1 MASQVHPEGWTGK
14 EGQKDEEAP
23 PPSQESHLSGL
34 TAAQIEL
41 KTSNRMRTISA
52 VIMLLFCFVDLL
64 GGILFMPT
72 FGALCQRAKNGPTTA
87 LGQMLL
93 YPTGALETEELAPFV
108 SPELLL
114 AHKELDAPIPC
125 SGAPPEMDTG
135 MVYPLPPWGM
145 CMTAAGKATPSKE
158 DGCMA
163 LPFSWTA
170 DPAQLCLLREAHT
183 LVSAERLAWSRT
195 GNPKAFR
202 TVPFG
207 FSTSMNMILVLTAVF
222 GGVMM
227 LLWGRVAD
235 VMPLKILCHIN
246 LFGTLGAYVLMYVS
260 GNYWNSFWGFTAG
273 IVLNGCFSGVNI
285 FAPTYFKKAF
295 PPEEGQFWV
304 GILTVNQL
312 AGAGVGALIMMPFAA
327 GRGENV
333 FNAAWIGIA
342 GTILVWILLTV
353 YLVEPKNST
362 KEEKIN
368 GALEAEKEKKTPPTP
383 ALISKILWVL
393 IVAMAFDSAG
403 DEGTRIARGTIL
415 QNLFAE
421 TNRASFQ
428 NILFVSIVAMVV
440 VATLLT
446 VLTSTFIGKPM
457 TAVVGAVAT
466 VVTQVTST
474 LASFSELLGACSL
487 PLVALLS
494 CMIDPSRR

>member
-1 MASQVHPEGWTGK
+1 MASQVHPDGRTGK
-14 EGQKDEEAP
+14 EGLKDEEAP

-41 KTSNRMRTISA
+41 KTSSRTRTISA
-52 VIMLLFCFVDLL
+52 AIMLSFCFFDLL
-64 GGILFMPT
+64 GAILFMPT
-72 FGALCQRAKNGPTTA
+72 FGALAQRAKNGPTTA

-114 AHKELDAPIPC
+114 VHKELDALIPC
-125 SGAPPEMDTG
+125 SGAPPEMDTD

-145 CMTAAGKATPSKE
+145 CTTAAGEATPSKE

-163 LPFSWTA
+163 PSSWSA
-170 DPAQLCLLREAHT
+170 DPAPQLCLLREAHT
-183 LVSAERLAWSRT
+183 PASAEQLAWSRT

-202 TVPFG
+202 TTPFG
-207 FSTSMNMILVLTAVF
+207 FSTSMNMILVLQSIL
-222 GGVMM
+222 GGGSMM
-227 LLWGRVAD
+227 LWGRVAD

-246 LFGTLGAYVLMYVS
+246 LMGTLCAYVLMYVA

-273 IVLNGCFSGVNI
+273 IVLNGCCGGVGV
-285 FAPTYFKKAF
+285 FAPLYFKKVF
-295 PPEEGQFWV
+295 PPEEGQFWF
-304 GILTVNQL
+304 GMMTFISM
-312 AGAGVGALIMMPFAA
+312 AGGGVGALIMMPFAA

-342 GTILVWILLTV
+342 GTSLVWILLTV
-353 YLVEPKNST
+353 YVVEPKKSA
-362 KEEKIN
+362 KEDKIN
-368 GALEAEKEKKTPPTP
+368 ETLEAEKEKKTPRTP
-383 ALISKILWVL
+383 ALVNKILWVL
-393 IVAMAFDSAG
+393 IVAMAFDAAG

-421 TNRASFQ
+421 TNRVSFQ
-428 NILFVSIVAMVV
+428 NILLATMIAMVIVAM
-440 VATLLT
+440 LLT
-446 VLTSTFIGKPM
+446 ALTSTFIGKPM

-474 LASFSELLGACSL
+474 LASFL
-487 PLVALLS
+487 
-494 CMIDPSRR
+494 